1 MSIKPI
7 LFSTPM
13 VQAILDGRKHMT
25 RRIVKPK
32 YSNTHFEFHT
42 NKYGTEFVEIQNEVE
57 GETWGKNP
65 DGSTWH
71 KLIGFIVPKPRYSVG
86 DILWVRETW
95 TPFCINKNT
104 CRNNLLS
111 HSDYC
116 YKASP
121 EQCVDDLPCHWRPSI
136 FMPKSA
142 ARIWLKVT
150 GVRVE
155 RVQDITEE
163 DAVMEGCAGMEC
175 DCLHTNLEYFGCEN
189 CLNTGWRI
197 SPKTEFMDLWDHLN
211 AKRGYPWSRNP
222 WVFVYT
228 FERCDKP
235 QEV

>member
-25 RRIVKPK
+25 RRIVKEDKRGEWDPVN
-32 YSNTHFEFHT
+32 YVRENCEDDATVPCYLHR
-42 NKYGTEFVEIQNEVE
+42 EISVDDTSRN
-57 GETWGKNP
+57 
-65 DGSTWH
+65 
-71 KLIGFIVPKPRYSVG
+71 IMYPRYDVG
-86 DILWVRETW
+86 NILWVRETW

-121 EQCVDDLPCHWRPSI
+121 EQCVDDLPCKWRPSI

-163 DAVMEGCAGMEC
+163 DAIAEGCAGVEC
-175 DCLHTNLEYFGCEN
+175 DCLHTNLGYFGCEN

-197 SPKTEFMDLWDHLN
+197 SPKTEFSELWDHLN
-211 AKRGYPWSRNP
+211 AKRGYPWASNP
-222 WVFVYT
+222 WVFIYC
-228 FERCDKP
+228 FSRISKEEADA
-235 QEV
+235 Q